1 MKRLEIHWISS
12 LFGFERAPCFRIGQA
27 TEAACLPTA
36 GDFSHAGKVTKSASK
51 PRFWNPFPADR
62 RGSRR
67 PMPTSAR
74 TQEPRAEN
82 SAHLRR
88 GRRPRRP
95 EQKYTHLY
103 ISHRQRQRR
112 RSRDDSTFYAPCK
125 FLQTCGT
132 HYNKHPVC
140 GARKGFLNR
149 RFKRRF
155 LHTFC
160 RCWQK
165 VCRRRLT
172 RPPPSPLDR
181 RRPRAVQYPLTVM
194 PVFPSNSRNRSLLCR
209 NFSTPTAGFPILPR
223 V

>member
-36 GDFSHAGKVTKSASK
+36 GNFSHAGKVTKSAPK

-67 PMPTSAR
+67 TIPTSACGNHAPKIPHISVGAGVHDGLSKS
-74 TQEPRAEN
+74 TP
-82 SAHLRR
+82 
-88 GRRPRRP
+88 
-95 EQKYTHLY
+95 HLY

-132 HYNKHPVC
+132 HYNKHPIC

-155 LHTFC
+155 FAYFLPLLAKSMSPKAH
-160 RCWQK
+160 K
-165 VCRRRLT
+165 A
-172 RPPPSPLDR
+172 SPL
-181 RRPRAVQYPLTVM
+181 
-194 PVFPSNSRNRSLLCR
+194 
-209 NFSTPTAGFPILPR
+209 TP
-223 V
+223 

>member
-1 MKRLEIHWISS
+1 MREKSS
-12 LFGFERAPCFRIGQA
+12 KVRQNQGFGILFR
-27 TEAACLPTA
+27 PTGEVPA
-36 GDFSHAGKVTKSASK
+36 GRCPH
-51 PRFWNPFPADR
+51 
-62 RGSRR
+62 
-67 PMPTSAR
+67 
-74 TQEPRAEN
+74 
-82 SAHLRR
+82 
-88 GRRPRRP
+88 RP
-95 EQKYTHLY
+95 ERRNHAPKIPHISVGAGVHDGPSKSTPHLY

-165 VCRRRLT
+165 VCRRRH
-172 RPPPSPLDR
+172 PPAKPERQSRQATLSLRFLFTYAAAEKAVCRSGSTAPR
-181 RRPRAVQYPLTVM
+181 RGCP
-194 PVFPSNSRNRSLLCR
+194 C
-209 NFSTPTAGFPILPR
+209 TA
-223 V
+223 

>member
-1 MKRLEIHWISS
+1 MREKSPKARQNQG
-12 LFGFERAPCFRIGQA
+12 FGILIR
-27 TEAACLPTA
+27 PTGEVPA
-36 GDFSHAGKVTKSASK
+36 GRCPH
-51 PRFWNPFPADR
+51 
-62 RGSRR
+62 
-67 PMPTSAR
+67 
-74 TQEPRAEN
+74 
-82 SAHLRR
+82 
-88 GRRPRRP
+88 RP
-95 EQKYTHLY
+95 ERRNYAPKIPHISVGAGVHDGPSKSTPHLY

-149 RFKRRF
+149 RIKRRF

-181 RRPRAVQYPLTVM
+181 RRPRAVQYSLTVM

-223 V
+223 G